1 MPCHLHNQYTYI
13 INTTTST
20 QRRVRQNRRFIRTI
34 CMLDES
40 RINTENS
47 IARTMQSER
56 VQAIYFKENLRAIAE
71 SAVQRYGNFHAPSG

>member
-1 MPCHLHNQYTYI
+1 MP
-13 INTTTST
+13 
-20 QRRVRQNRRFIRTI
+20 
-34 CMLDES
+34 DEL

-71 SAVQRYGNFHAPSG
+71 SAVQHYGTFIPLRDENLNTF